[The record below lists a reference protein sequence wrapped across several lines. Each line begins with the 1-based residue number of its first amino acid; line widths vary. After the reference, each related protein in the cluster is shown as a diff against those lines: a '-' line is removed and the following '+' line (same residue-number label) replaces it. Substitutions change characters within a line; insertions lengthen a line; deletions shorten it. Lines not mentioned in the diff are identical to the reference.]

1 MAMIKISCPKCQSKL
16 KLKDDSKLGKKLR
29 CPKCSEPF
37 IAKAAE
43 RPKAP
48 AQQVQELDGFDDL
61 DGMDDD
67 DYGAPPARRASS
79 GSKGSPAKA
88 KVRAEK
94 PAAKS
99 SGNSNSKVI
108 ALAVV
113 GVLVLA
119 GGGYGLFAMFGG
131 GGDDDQPIVAQ
142 NQGQNQAPAQ
152 DQDQTP
158 NENEDRNQGQGQP
171 VTPTGNDPV
180 PAQPASTGIDLTY
193 LPPDSE
199 VFVHAR
205 VGEIWSSPFVQE
217 LIQGPDLAGEVQKL
231 RDAVGLEMGDFAT
244 VTVGIP
250 GALESA
256 VKAAAAGPLGAAAAG
271 KQAEQEFVI
280 VVRLNKDVTP
290 ESLGMVERHNCQP
303 AEHAGQTYF
312 VVPADDEETV
322 PGIFLP
328 DSRTVVAASVEALKK
343 VIDRG
348 KTGPTGTP
356 LEFVN
361 GKQQLIVAV
370 VPQDREA
377 LLAQA
382 PPDDA
387 VPPNVAELQASLK
400 EHLHAVALGVTIGE
414 GVEIQVALGCDDASG
429 AETVMAQLQPL
440 LDQGKAMFEASKGEM
455 NPFVIGL
462 VAPIVESAKL
472 GSDSPSASV
481 TLSATVPPSVKQSLA
496 QLPMMIGM
504 MMMAG
509 GPDAGPGPI
518 GPGETFGPKKVTGQ
532 PAVDVEG
539 VPEGLELEVLVRWA
553 RDAPTDD
560 ENKKLP
566 FPLELLVIL
575 KGEPAAK
582 AYAYGN
588 LKIGTATAEGGAALE
603 QYVSEFA
610 FEAPETQLVVLDRDD
625 MGFADSQPADAVHA
639 AFAFVQPTERVDSVE
654 VFEGSVQLQLPEESL
669 TGTLT
674 GVSSLEVSDAALK
687 KAGLTLKKVKEFGQE
702 NLQLSIPAP
711 AILVQVE
718 VQQANG
724 ESYDDAYVVTQR
736 SSEGTT
742 MSVDAGDKPLPKDVK
757 LQVTVH
763 TKLKV
768 LEVPFKFEKVSVPPT
783 KQLTAEGIAEE
794 LLAEF
799 AKDDK
804 AALTKYSNVTLSVT
818 GTVEEIDKSADDD
831 FRIQLKGRNGEEQIS
846 FHFSEKADTL
856 PKKGDKVT
864 LRGTFT
870 SYFFGTMSLTEGEIV
885 SEK

>member
-16 KLKDDSKLGKKLR
+16 KLKDDSKLGKKVR
-29 CPKCSEPF
+29 CPKCTEPF
-37 IAKAAE
+37 IAKAVE

-48 AQQVQELDGFDDL
+48 AQQVQDLGGFDDL
-61 DGMDDD
+61 DGTDDGF
-67 DYGAPPARRASS
+67 GAQPAPRSASRS
-79 GSKGSPAKA
+79 ERSPA
-88 KVRAEK
+88 K

-99 SGNSNSKVI
+99 SGDNNKVI
-108 ALAVV
+108 ALAIV

-142 NQGQNQAPAQ
+142 NQGQNQTPAQ
-152 DQDQTP
+152 DQNQTP
-158 NENEDRNQGQGQP
+158 NENQGQNQP
-171 VTPTGNDPV
+171 SPSAQDDP
-180 PAQPASTGIDLTY
+180 ASTASTGIDLTY

-205 VGEIWSSPFVQE
+205 VGEIWNSPFVQE
-217 LIQGPDLAGEVQKL
+217 LIQGPDLAGQIEEL
-231 RDAVGLEMGDFAT
+231 RDAIGLEMGDFAT
-244 VTVGIP
+244 ATVGIP

-256 VKAAAAGPLGAAAAG
+256 IQAAAAGPLGAAAAG

-280 VVRLNKDVTP
+280 VVRLNKDVTA

-303 AEHAGQTYF
+303 AEHAGQAYF
-312 VVPADDEETV
+312 IAPVDDEGTV
-322 PGIFLP
+322 PGIYLP

-356 LEFVN
+356 LKFVN
-361 GKQQLIVAV
+361 DKQQLIVAV

-387 VPPNVAELQASLK
+387 VPPNVAALQASLK
-400 EHLHAVALGVTIGE
+400 EHLHGVALGLSINGGIDV
-414 GVEIQVALGCDDASG
+414 QVALGCDDASG
-429 AETVMAQLQPL
+429 AEKVLAQLQPL
-440 LDQGKAMFEASKGEM
+440 LDQGKAMFEAGKGEM
-455 NPFVIGL
+455 NPLVVGI
-462 VAPIVESAKL
+462 VAPIVEGAKL
-472 GSDSPSASV
+472 GSDASSASV
-481 TLSATVPPSVKQSLA
+481 TVSASVPQQTLA
-496 QLPMMIGM
+496 QLPMMYGM
-504 MMMAG
+504 MMMSWMADEG
-509 GPDAGPGPI
+509 GLPI
-518 GPGETFGPKKVTGQ
+518 TPVNVTGTEKLSGQ
-532 PAVDVEG
+532 PAVDVAG
-539 VPEGLELEVLVRWA
+539 VPEGLELEVLARWA
-553 RDAPTDD
+553 TDAPTDN

-588 LKIGTATAEGGAALE
+588 FKLGTATAEGGAALK

-610 FEAPETQLVVLDRDD
+610 FESPETQLVVLDRDG
-625 MGFADSQPADAVHA
+625 MGFADSQPTDAVHA
-639 AFAFVQPTERVDSVE
+639 AFAFVQPTERVESVA
-654 VFEGSVQLQLPEESL
+654 VFEGTVQLQLPEESL
-669 TGTLT
+669 SGTLT
-674 GVSSLEVSDAALK
+674 GVSSLDVSDAPLK

-724 ESYDDAYVVTQR
+724 EPYDDAYVVTQTT
-736 SSEGTT
+736 SEGTT
-742 MSVDAGDKPLPKDVK
+742 MSVDAGDKPLPEDVK
-757 LQVTVH
+757 LEVTVH

-804 AALTKYSNVTLSVT
+804 DDKAALTKYSNVTLSVT
-818 GTVEEIDKSADDD
+818 GTVEDIDKSADDD
-831 FRIQLKGRNGEEQIS
+831 FRIQLKGRNDEEQIS
-846 FHFSEKADTL
+846 FHFSEKSDTL

-870 SYFFGTMSLTEGEIV
+870 SYFFGTMSLMEGEIV